1 MQLILCIVLLIAR
14 WALIE
19 FLHCAC
25 LHCLFAKMPFC
36 YVKTLLLDYYLLL
49 TLLLLLLQATIETI
63 GILMDIP
70 LSNRLLVLSSFLFF
84 FEQLKQFRFVSF
96 VSQSALFVVG
106 FDNSTFRALKL
117 NTKNAINAS

>member
-25 LHCLFAKMPFC
+25 LLCLFAKMPFC

-49 TLLLLLLQATIETI
+49 TLLLLLLLATIETI
-63 GILMDIP
+63 GILMDIL
-70 LSNRLLVLSSFLFF
+70 LSNRCFFF
-84 FEQLKQFRFVSF
+84 FEQLKRFRF
-96 VSQSALFVVG
+96 VSQSALCALG